1 MCCPVR
7 PRVACNRSHHRLCS
21 QRSTQSRNC
30 SPPPNIPPG
39 GVVFFCARVGGVG
52 SASPNTISKAP
63 AITNLTTEM
72 HLFSCHCKPADLIVS
87 TKHAKLATAIRTNQ
101 SSWEER
107 KITLAEMRLHGRC
120 NRLTARNPAYV
131 SRLAR
136 TRGTINEFAVDRCLK
151 EWLLICSS

>member
-1 MCCPVR
+1 LFAAQYTIAKLFPSTEYS
-7 PRVACNRSHHRLCS
+7 PGAERVIFASLRA
-21 QRSTQSRNC
+21 
-30 SPPPNIPPG
+30 G
-39 GVVFFCARVGGVG
+39 GSGFRH
-52 SASPNTISKAP
+52 TISNAT

-120 NRLTARNPAYV
+120 NRLTAKNPAYV
-131 SRLAR
+131 SLLAR